1 MAHKA
6 YDKEL
11 KKLQQEF
18 RRAIAG
24 IDDKGAVLRECLKN
38 INSSMNSEQLK
49 DGLLSLAGKNGANFS
64 RQDWDDFLNGKKN
77 IEL

>member
-24 IDDKGAVLRECLKN
+24 IDDKGTVLRECLKN

-49 DGLLSLAGKNGANFS
+49 DGLLSLAGKSGANIS
-64 RQDWDDFLNGKKN
+64 RQDWDDFLNGRKS